1 MKNNL
6 KKYTLGLCVA
16 GRIQFVLDIYETDI
30 RKAKNEWARLT
41 GHYDN
46 LWDKKSMEY
55 FSWPVVETVET
66 ALERKATGAN
76 NYFPYY

>member
-16 GRIQFVLDIYETDI
+16 GQIQFVLDIYETDI

-46 LWDKKSMEY
+46 LWNKKSMEY
-55 FSWPVVETVET
+55 FSWPVIETTEI
-66 ALERKATGAN
+66 ALQRKSIPHPFQ
-76 NYFPYY
+76 Y